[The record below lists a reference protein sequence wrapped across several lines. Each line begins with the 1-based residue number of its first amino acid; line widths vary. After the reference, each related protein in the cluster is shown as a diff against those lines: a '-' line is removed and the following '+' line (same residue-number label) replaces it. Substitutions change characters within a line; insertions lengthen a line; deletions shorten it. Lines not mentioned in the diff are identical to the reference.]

1 MRIALTAAFL
11 GVSLTIAHA
20 QARNWIDNAHFEAE
34 EPALWEGG
42 VIDHEVV
49 HAGRGALRV
58 DMPQGETSFSAP
70 YGDGVDVSQ
79 TEAAPILAAFWLRP
93 EAAAQTGNIRGGVTF
108 HVDFRD
114 GTMLAWYGPFEF
126 SPEESGSWVYHE
138 ARWTPRAPIARIR
151 PYVYMRGFEGS
162 VYLDDIYL
170 GPVTDLPVVERTTI
184 PVSVTGIHGRFTDW
198 PRFEITRFRPIAHV
212 FQCDGPDQTN
222 LELSCDID
230 VTRTAP
236 IYLTSAWGSQYWT
249 LYSTDRRELAE
260 IYTDERLDLSEPGA
274 QTVPVRMS
282 GAIHTNAGDLAPG
295 GWVFVTDRFKSFL
308 IYSTEKPEGEPYED
322 ARTGETFSFWD
333 SVKLDPLSRVLGPSG
348 VTAAFSLGD
357 LREYELQMSAE
368 TTDGGVRVRPM
379 LRDAGGK
386 RVPLHDLTLTVR
398 AGGREAAVQEELGPD
413 GVPTGHYLWRTEGD
427 APQSVQVTG
436 TVRLATPDGL
446 VEEGIDATVAVG
458 AAPVQPA
465 SPPPLELLGWGS
477 GHYSVSP
484 DQSEGPESIRRLI
497 ADARAAGVSRLVVGA
512 RGTDGDRYM
521 SEISR
526 GERPEYD
533 QLALAVAEG
542 RRQGVD
548 IYAGYA
554 LGWAQEVDLEA
565 HPDWAMIGSD
575 GTPGTWYC
583 YNNPEVRAFH
593 ASLVAEIVRNYDV
606 AGVALDACRPGPGCH
621 CQLCAR
627 LFQQRYGR
635 PLEGVGHYDPEWREF
650 QRESITDYMRELR
663 EAIRQARPDAK
674 LSGYVWSRLAPDAD
688 RAGQDWPRWLNEGI
702 MDWVCVGQ
710 YTPSTPLFRGE
721 CHTLKTIADREL
733 GGDTSRIF
741 PLLGVTYIQGAWP
754 SYPLADAVIDQQLQA
769 AREEGLQGA
778 GYFPFYGIR
787 THPGTSASH
796 SGQWQ

>member
-1 MRIALTAAFL
+1 MRTALTMAL
-11 GVSLTIAHA
+11 VGVWLTIG
-20 QARNWIDNAHFEAE
+20 QARADNWIDDADFEADA
-34 EPALWEGG
+34 PSLWEGG
-42 VIDHEVV
+42 VIDHEMV

-58 DMPQGETSFSAP
+58 DMPAGETSFSAP
-70 YGDGVDVSQ
+70 YADGIDVSQ
-79 TEAAPILAAFWLRP
+79 SQAEPILAAFWLRP
-93 EAAAQTGNIRGGVTF
+93 EAAEQTGSVRGGVTF

-138 ARWTPRAPIARIR
+138 ARWMPRAPIARIR

-162 VYLDDIYL
+162 IYLDDIYL
-170 GPVTDLPVVERTTI
+170 GPVADLPVVERTTI
-184 PVSVTGIHGRFTDW
+184 PVSVTGMHGRFTDW
-198 PRFEITRFRPIAHV
+198 PRFEITGFRPIAHV
-212 FQCDGPDQTN
+212 FHCDGPEHTN
-222 LELSCDID
+222 LELTCEID

-249 LYSTDRRELAE
+249 LYSTDHRELAE

-274 QTVPVRMS
+274 HTFPVRMS
-282 GAIHTNAGDLAPG
+282 GTTHANAGDLAPG

-322 ARTGETFSFWD
+322 ARTGQTFSFWD
-333 SVKLDPLSRVLGPSG
+333 AVRLERLSRALGPWG
-348 VTAAFSLGD
+348 VTAAFSLAD
-357 LREYELQMSAE
+357 LSEYELQASAQSA
-368 TTDGGVRVRPM
+368 DGGVRVRPV
-379 LRDAGGK
+379 LRDAGGNI
-386 RVPLHDLTLTVR
+386 VPLHNLTLTVR
-398 AGGREAAVQEELGPD
+398 AGDRRAPAQEEVAPD
-413 GVPTGHYLWRTEGD
+413 GVPTGAYLWPMESD
-427 APQSVQVTG
+427 PPQSVQVAA

-446 VEEGIDATVAVG
+446 VEEPIDATVTVG
-458 AAPVQPA
+458 AARPQTA
-465 SPPPLELLGWGS
+465 SPPRLELLGWGS
-477 GHYSVSP
+477 GHYGVSP
-484 DQSEGPESIRRLI
+484 TPGEGPESIGRLI
-497 ADARAAGVSRLVVGA
+497 ADARAAGVTRLVVGA

-526 GERPEYD
+526 GERPQYD
-533 QLALAVAEG
+533 QLAVAVAEG
-542 RRQGVD
+542 ERQGVA

-565 HPDWAMIGSD
+565 HPDWAMMGSD

-583 YNNPEVRAFH
+583 YNNPQVRAFH
-593 ASLVAEIVRNYDV
+593 SSLVAEIVRNYDV

-621 CQLCAR
+621 CELCAR
-627 LFQQRYGR
+627 LFRERYGR
-635 PLEGVGHYDPEWREF
+635 SLADVDHYDPDWRQF
-650 QRESITDYMRELR
+650 QRQSITEYMRQLR
-663 EAIRQARPDAK
+663 DAVGQARPDAE

-710 YTPSTPLFRGE
+710 YTPSAPLFRGE
-721 CHTLKTIADREL
+721 SHTLRTIADREL

-769 AREEGLQGA
+769 ARAEGMRGA

-787 THPGTSASH
+787 THRETSAAH
-796 SGQWQ
+796 SRQ